1 MTNDISEKLI
11 RSGWRG
17 WVILYASWSIPALL
31 IAGMYYMFMGQ
42 TALKW
47 PWYALFLGQFVAFNF
62 FASLCPLVYRLS
74 FRFRFTRSGW
84 PVTLAVHFFIGLLVV
99 AVFMVLSG
107 ILEMLS
113 HSGSTPLIDSIK
125 MQFTT
130 PQRLIR
136 GLGGIFYYAVVVAI
150 MALIRLARQR
160 KHHEARSKELEL
172 HTARLETQLTNAK
185 LQTLKMQ
192 LHPHFLFNALNSIS
206 ALVESKQND
215 LAYKTI
221 AQLGDLLRTTLE
233 SPDTRTIP
241 LRLELE
247 FIEKYLAIERIRFSD
262 RLETET
268 NIPDNCLDA
277 RLPALI
283 LQPLVENAIR
293 HTVSA
298 QPEFVRITISARKQE
313 TNLILEV
320 SDDGPGLTPGWSIDT
335 HAGIGLKN
343 VRERLQFLYSDT
355 SDLKIIPSNPKG
367 VTAQITIP
375 YSLQPSNVG
384 AG

>member
-1 MTNDISEKLI
+1 
-11 RSGWRG
+11 
-17 WVILYASWSIPALL
+17 V
-31 IAGMYYMFMGQ
+31 
-42 TALKW
+42 
-47 PWYALFLGQFVAFNF
+47 VFNF

-84 PVTLAVHFFIGLLVV
+84 PVTLAAHFFIGVLVA
-99 AVFMVLSG
+99 AVFLVLYG
-107 ILEMLS
+107 ILETLS

-125 MQFTT
+125 IQFTT
-130 PQRLIR
+130 PQRLLQ
-136 GLGGIFYYAVVVAI
+136 GLSGIFYYAIVVAI
-150 MALIRLARQR
+150 MALIRLDRQR
-160 KHHEARSKELEL
+160 KHQEARSKELEL
-172 HTARLETQLTNAK
+172 RTARLETQLTNAK

-192 LHPHFLFNALNSIS
+192 LHPHFFFNALNSIS
-206 ALVESKQND
+206 ALVENKQND

-221 AQLGDLLRTTLE
+221 AQLGDLLRATLE

-247 FIEKYLAIERIRFSD
+247 FIEKYLTIERIRFSD

-268 NIPDNCLDA
+268 NIPGNCLDA

-298 QPEFVRITISARKQE
+298 QPGFVRITITARKEQA
-313 TNLILEV
+313 NLVLEV
-320 SDDGPGLTPGWSIDT
+320 SDDGPGLPPGWSIDT

-375 YSLQPSNVG
+375 YSLQPSNRG